1 MTVKADMKRD
11 GRTLDHKTL
20 EEMRRMA
27 VQRVREGERPSAVI
41 ASLGFHRTVI
51 YKWLNA
57 AGGRG
62 HGVRALRSTLASGRP
77 RTLTP
82 AQERQVFRWVNGR
95 DPRQYGLDFG
105 LWTRRIVALLIEQ
118 KFEVRLVLTGS

>member
-1 MTVKADMKRD
+1 MAVKADMKRD

-27 VQRVREGERPSAVI
+27 VQRVREGEKPSAVI

-51 YKWLNA
+51 YKWLTAA
-57 AGGRG
+57 AGRGR
-62 HGVRALRSTLASGRP
+62 GVRALRSRPASGRP
-77 RTLTP
+77 RTLN
-82 AQERQVFRWVNGR
+82 ARQERQVFGWVNGR